1 MKKLSIITIFMFA
14 LGLYVVPATFATG
27 TDSKDKKDKQTGQG
41 QFQKDQIGQPK
52 AQQGQKGQQLGQQ
65 KQNLLLVSHLIGS
78 EIQNQQGEKIGDI
91 DRVLVDLNNG
101 QIGFVTVA
109 SGGVLGIGEDKYIV
123 PFNALQKK
131 MTEGNAM
138 GGDRKVVF
146 TLNKKIDQLKEVPG
160 GDIEEALTV
169 ESQSRGI
176 HEHYG
181 VSPYWEGNQRQL
193 QRQDDTQRPMLQDK
207 KNDSMMMDKKDQ
219 QKNQMKY

>member
-1 MKKLSIITIFMFA
+1 MKKLSIVTIFMFA
-14 LGLYVVPATFATG
+14 LGLYVAPATFATG
-27 TDSKDKKDKQTGQG
+27 TDSKDKKDKQTGQD
-41 QFQKDQIGQPK
+41 QYQKD
-52 AQQGQKGQQLGQQ
+52 QQGQKGQQLGQQ
-65 KQNLLLVSHLIGS
+65 KQNLMLVSHLTGS
-78 EIQNQQGEKIGDI
+78 QIQNQQGEKIGDI

-101 QIGFVTVA
+101 QIAFVTVA

-138 GGDRKVVF
+138 GDRKVVF
-146 TLNKKIDQLKEVPG
+146 TINKKIDQLKEVPG

-193 QRQDDTQRPMLQDK
+193 QRQDDTKTPMSKDQKHDPK
-207 KNDSMMMDKKDQ
+207 MMDKKDN
-219 QKNQMKY
+219 QKNMPKY